1 MKSCTRISQTNCIKI
16 PKKFKSKSDLGQE
29 RTRKRNL
36 LRLKPASRM
45 EIHCLCRI
53 LIIRDC
59 SAFERQELEDHELDF
74 LTFLTMIFTLWIF
87 FYDDAV
93 FFRFFLGQTETDFS
107 WVQRLLNFCLS
118 FNLSAETSTRFVCTQ
133 HAGKEIIPEFH
144 NSWLCTY
151 FRDFEKINI

>member
-1 MKSCTRISQTNCIKI
+1 MWSSVSTRKANCIKI

-53 LIIRDC
+53 LIIRDY

-74 LTFLTMIFTLWIF
+74 PTFLTMIFTLWIF
-87 FYDDAV
+87 YDNACFFQFFPDGV
-93 FFRFFLGQTETDFS
+93 FFFLIWIFVSVLTLIS
-107 WVQRLLNFCLS
+107 WDEHRICLYT
-118 FNLSAETSTRFVCTQ
+118 AC
-133 HAGKEIIPEFH
+133 
-144 NSWLCTY
+144 W
-151 FRDFEKINI
+151 